1 MFDWLSI
8 LPHLILAGGGF
19 LLLCVGAFWK
29 QRSSGLLFALA
40 LISVVLAGA
49 AAVCVVPAAPQILG
63 MLEVKGY
70 GRFFTFLFS
79 LIAGLTLLFSYQYG
93 KNRGMMG
100 EEFLSLILFAA
111 LGMALVAGAVH
122 WLVFLLGLEVL
133 SLSLYVLIASR
144 KGDPGSN
151 EAGIKYFIM
160 GSVASAFLTFGIA
173 LLYAM
178 TGSLDLS
185 RTLSP
190 GLGAAGLSL
199 NLLGFLLI
207 LVGIGFKISMV
218 PFHLW
223 TPDVYQ
229 GAPAPVTAFLSTGSK
244 VALFAVLLRLASYA
258 GEDLWATL
266 IPVLWILAALTM
278 TVGNLS
284 ALAQVRVKRLL
295 AYSSVAQMGYLLMA
309 LLAAKQNGAAAI
321 LFYLAAY
328 ALMDMGAF
336 GTLATLSGND
346 VDLDGLDDFQGLA
359 FRYPWRAAVLT
370 LCLISLAG
378 LPPTAGFIGKFAI
391 FQAVFQGGYIILGIL
406 GILTVILSI
415 YFYFKVIVALFMK
428 PSVSPPA
435 APAGMLADRLAGGLV
450 FILLLLL
457 GLFPEGAFSVIQQA
471 LSLLAKSP

>member
-1 MFDWLSI
+1 MLDWLSI

-19 LLLCVGAFWK
+19 LLLCVGAFGK
-29 QRSSGLLFALA
+29 RVSSGHLFALA
-40 LISVVLAGA
+40 LITVCLAGA
-49 AAVCVVPAAPQILG
+49 ASVWVVPAAPHFLG

-79 LIAGLTLLFSYQYG
+79 VISGLTLLFSHQYG
-93 KNRGMMG
+93 KNRGLRG
-100 EEFLSLILFAA
+100 EEFFSLILFAA

-122 WLVFLLGLEVL
+122 WLVFLLGLEIL
-133 SLSLYVLIASR
+133 SLSLYVLIAIR

-151 EAGIKYFIM
+151 EAGVKYFIM

-173 LLYAM
+173 LLYSV
-178 TGSLDLS
+178 TGSLEL
-185 RTLSP
+185 RLTLSP
-190 GLGAAGLSL
+190 GLGAGGLSVH
-199 NLLGFLLI
+199 LLGFIFI

-258 GEDLWATL
+258 GDGLGESL
-266 IPVLWILAALTM
+266 IPVLWVLAALTM

-309 LLAAKQNGAAAI
+309 LLAVKQNGAPAI
-321 LFYLAAY
+321 LFYLGVY

-336 GTLATLSGND
+336 GTLATLSGED
-346 VDLDGLDDFQGLA
+346 TDLDGLDDFQGLA
-359 FRYPWRAAVLT
+359 FRHPWRAAVLT
-370 LCLISLAG
+370 LCLLSLAG

-391 FQAVFQGGYIILGIL
+391 FWAVFQSGYVILGVL

-415 YFYFKVIVALFMK
+415 YYYFKVIVALFMK
-428 PSVSPPA
+428 PSILPPA
-435 APAGMLADRLAGGLV
+435 APAGMLADRLAGGVVL
-450 FILLLLL
+450 ILLLLL
-457 GLFPEGAFSVIQQA
+457 GLFPGGAFSVIQQA
-471 LSLLAKSP
+471 LSFWAKAP

>member
-1 MFDWLSI
+1 
-8 LPHLILAGGGF
+8 
-19 LLLCVGAFWK
+19 
-29 QRSSGLLFALA
+29 
-40 LISVVLAGA
+40 
-49 AAVCVVPAAPQILG
+49 

-70 GRFFTFLFS
+70 GRFFTCLFS
-79 LIAGLTLLFSYQYG
+79 LISGLTLLFSYQYG
-93 KNRGMMG
+93 KNRGMTG
-100 EEFLSLILFAA
+100 EEFFSLILFAA
-111 LGMALVAGAVH
+111 LGMVLVAGAVH
-122 WLVFLLGLEVL
+122 WLIFLLGLEVL
-133 SLSLYVLIASR
+133 SLSLYVLIAIR
-144 KGDPGSN
+144 KTNPGSN
-151 EAGIKYFIM
+151 EAGIKYFIL

-173 LLYAM
+173 LLYSM
-178 TGSLDLS
+178 TGSLDLW
-185 RTLSP
+185 RTLNP
-190 GLGAAGLSL
+190 GLEPGSL
-199 NLLGFLLI
+199 AVHLLGFSFI

-258 GEDLWATL
+258 GTELWGAL
-266 IPVLWILAALTM
+266 IPVLWVLAALTM

-284 ALAQVRVKRLL
+284 ALAQMQVKRLL

-321 LFYLAAY
+321 LFYLGAY

-336 GTLATLSGND
+336 GTLATLSGENA
-346 VDLDGLDDFQGLA
+346 DLDGLDDFQGLA
-359 FRYPWRAAVLT
+359 FRHPWRSTVLT
-370 LCLISLAG
+370 LCMISLAG

-391 FQAVFQGGYIILGIL
+391 FWAVFQGGYVMIGVL

-415 YFYFKVIVALFMK
+415 YYYFKVIVSLFMK

-435 APAGMLADRLAGGLV
+435 APRGTMPDRLAGGVVLV
-450 FILLLLL
+450 FLLLL

-471 LSLLAKSP
+471 LSSLTKIP